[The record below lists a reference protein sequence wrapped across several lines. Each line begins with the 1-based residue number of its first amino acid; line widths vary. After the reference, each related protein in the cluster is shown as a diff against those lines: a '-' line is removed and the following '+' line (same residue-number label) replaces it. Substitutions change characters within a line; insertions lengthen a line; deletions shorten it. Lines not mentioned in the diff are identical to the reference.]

1 MAVCKLNTRKQ
12 TYKYIDDASLN
23 FSARFT
29 VLKYVAVIDNY
40 LILFHNPG
48 LLETEVPKE

>member
-12 TYKYIDDASLN
+12 TYEYIDDASLN

-29 VLKYVAVIDNY
+29 VLKYVAVIDN
-40 LILFHNPG
+40 LFLFHNPG